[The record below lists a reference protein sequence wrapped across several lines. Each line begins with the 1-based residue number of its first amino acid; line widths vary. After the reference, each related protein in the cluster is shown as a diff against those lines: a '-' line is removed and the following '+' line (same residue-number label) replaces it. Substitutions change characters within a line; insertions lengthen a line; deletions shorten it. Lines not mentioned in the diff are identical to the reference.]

1 MYLLSGKEC
10 HIVMIGVLHK
20 NAYKGYYSVRC
31 YWRRCVARMLVGI
44 FFLHAA
50 VVTSLTL
57 LLDDLVVL
65 FLALFRI
72 DRQGCLRIVGS
83 AHNARMDPV
92 TGVCFRHMTK
102 PPSMVIL
109 LLVIR

>member
-1 MYLLSGKEC
+1 
-10 HIVMIGVLHK
+10 MIGVLHK
-20 NAYKGYYSVRC
+20 NAYNIYHSVRC

-92 TGVCFRHMTK
+92 AGMSFRHMTK